1 MHIQQKY
8 IVHSSGGRE
17 APNPDTEIEVSW
29 KVPPWILHCAL
40 LGASRGR
47 RGGWGLGEPSGMA
60 SLQRLLSRQLDDMS
74 WYGYWRDRVLQAGE
88 TVKAV
93 CNISVARVRERSE
106 GDTSHPRAAAT
117 KVLSKRIQ
125 WSDGNIESEGH
136 RVGVAGR
143 KSTNCFAVS
152 RLWNEEQGCRKVCP
166 TSNPDTLHLFQSSV
180 QFNDHPGRE

>member
-29 KVPPWILHCAL
+29 KVPPWILYCAL

-47 RGGWGLGEPSGMA
+47 GGGWGLGEPSGMA
-60 SLQRLLSRQLDDMS
+60 SLQRLLSRQLNDMS

-93 CNISVARVRERSE
+93 CNISETRERERSE
-106 GDTSHPRAAAT
+106 GDT
-117 KVLSKRIQ
+117 
-125 WSDGNIESEGH
+125 EGDTSASSCEE
-136 RVGVAGR
+136 GVEQEDRMIGWKHWIWR
-143 KSTNCFAVS
+143 TQGGGGG
-152 RLWNEEQGCRKVCP
+152 EEK
-166 TSNPDTLHLFQSSV
+166 H
-180 QFNDHPGRE
+180 

>member
-106 GDTSHPRAAAT
+106 GDTETRPIREQLRRRCWARGSDDRMETLNLKDTGLGCWGGKALI
-117 KVLSKRIQ
+117 VLR
-125 WSDGNIESEGH
+125 
-136 RVGVAGR
+136 
-143 KSTNCFAVS
+143 
-152 RLWNEEQGCRKVCP
+152 
-166 TSNPDTLHLFQSSV
+166 
-180 QFNDHPGRE
+180 